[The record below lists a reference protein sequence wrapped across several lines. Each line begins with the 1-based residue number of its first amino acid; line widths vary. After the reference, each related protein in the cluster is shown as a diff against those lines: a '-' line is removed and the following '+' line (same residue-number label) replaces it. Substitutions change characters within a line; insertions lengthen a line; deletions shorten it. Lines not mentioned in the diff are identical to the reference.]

1 MFDNVEK
8 PESSYSF
15 WIFESISS
23 LFFTKWRRNEL
34 TAETGMDITNCTFF
48 QQIISFDHCPSCRV
62 ITGVT
67 GYTIVQLTHQTL
79 SQMRGFL

>member
-48 QQIISFDHCPSCRV
+48 QQIISS
-62 ITGVT
+62 
-67 GYTIVQLTHQTL
+67 YIVLVSLNFSRELYVHEL
-79 SQMRGFL
+79 FECIV